1 MRQMDNQDAVTWAAS
16 QMPWRSP
23 MSEDLLRIVYISTAP
38 DDVSDAELAT
48 ILKAARRNNLRNNI
62 TGMLVYHDQTFI
74 QVLEGPEDAVT
85 ATFARISRN
94 PRHDGI
100 LVPDRSKI
108 SERTFGEWSMGW
120 IKASD
125 LTCIGFDRDLVAL
138 RLTQNTLIDAM
149 LKAFREVVRVE

>member
-1 MRQMDNQDAVTWAAS
+1 
-16 QMPWRSP
+16 
-23 MSEDLLRIVYISTAP
+23 
-38 DDVSDAELAT
+38 
-48 ILKAARRNNLRNNI
+48 
-62 TGMLVYHDQTFI
+62 MLVYHDQAFI

-94 PRHDGI
+94 PRHGGI

-125 LTCIGFDRDLVAL
+125 LTRIGFDRDLVAL